1 MGPSPFCFL
10 AIEEGSAEMWKAVRS
25 DTRIVHCTV
34 AKTFDFEMKCPNRM
48 CDRTLVY
55 DLKKQGA

>member
-1 MGPSPFCFL
+1 
-10 AIEEGSAEMWKAVRS
+10 MWKAVRS